1 MDSKNDFTQKQK
13 ATKIRALYKDQ
24 FLTPELPRRGHFFA
38 AQSAKKRSYFLAQN
52 SALMSNVFNEL
63 RGGFLHERAIHMP
76 LLL

>member
-1 MDSKNDFTQKQK
+1 VGLGGHELKQPDKQK
-13 ATKIRALYKDQ
+13 
-24 FLTPELPRRGHFFA
+24 
-38 AQSAKKRSYFLAQN
+38 AQN